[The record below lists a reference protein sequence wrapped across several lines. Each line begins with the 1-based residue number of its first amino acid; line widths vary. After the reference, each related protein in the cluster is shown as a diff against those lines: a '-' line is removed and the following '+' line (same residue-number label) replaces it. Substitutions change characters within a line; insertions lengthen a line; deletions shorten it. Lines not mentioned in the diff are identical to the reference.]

1 MHTAADCESTLEAFA
16 AAGRQRDDRPP
27 SSPDRSMEL
36 QVTDL
41 GRTYYATLVGR
52 HIEDITEQPPAGK
65 VDIVLKVDAGTL
77 VELFS
82 GRLSPFV
89 ALSSRRV
96 KLDAPVRDMARLRA
110 LFLGVGQ

>member
-1 MHTAADCESTLEAFA
+1 MKTADQCLSTLEAFA
-16 AAGRQRDDRPP
+16 AAGRKRDTAPP
-27 SSPDRSMEL
+27 TSPDRSMQL

-41 GRTYYATLVGR
+41 GRSYYATLVGR
-52 HIEDITEQPPAGK
+52 HIEGLTEDPPAGP
-65 VDIVLKVDAGTL
+65 VDIVLKVDGDTL

-96 KLDAPVRDMARLRA
+96 RLDAPIRDMARLRA

>member
-1 MHTAADCESTLEAFA
+1 METATRCLGTLEAFA
-16 AAGRQRDDRPP
+16 AAGRERDTTP
-27 SSPDRSMEL
+27 STSPDRSMEL

-41 GRTYYATLVGR
+41 GRSYYATLVGR
-52 HIEDITEQPPAGK
+52 HIEGICEDAPAGK
-65 VDIVLKVDAGTL
+65 VDIVLKVDADTL

-89 ALSSRRV
+89 ALSSRRA

-110 LFLGVGQ
+110 LFLGAGR

>member
-1 MHTAADCESTLEAFA
+1 MHTAADCASTLEAFA
-16 AAGRQRDDRPP
+16 AAGRERDTRPP
-27 SSPDRSMEL
+27 SSPNRAMAL

-41 GRTYYATLVGR
+41 DLTYHATLVGR
-52 HIEDITEQPPAGK
+52 HIEDITEQAPAGK
-65 VDIVLKVDAGTL
+65 VDIVLKVDADTL
-77 VELFS
+77 VELFT

-110 LFLGVGQ
+110 LFLGAGQ